1 MYPDAS
7 FLKLGFVYPF
17 PADKIK
23 EFASQ
28 AQELYVIEELEPFI
42 EEEIQRLGLKVKA
55 KHPSFRV
62 GELRPELIPQII
74 EGKAKRV
81 VDNRPRL

>member
-1 MYPDAS
+1 M
-7 FLKLGFVYPF
+7 
-17 PADKIK
+17 
-23 EFASQ
+23 
-28 AQELYVIEELEPFI
+28 IEELEPFI